1 MLRRRPRQ
9 VCSVPSTNRAVASSP
24 LRKILCA
31 LYADPTNGY
40 PPKYARDTVP
50 VIEGYAD
57 GQTTPTPNGID
68 WTPGD
73 LLGCVSGE
81 LGLRKVRC
89 PAVKLILALSIKLSP
104 HYLLD
109 VPCCLF
115 ANRVAGF
122 VLPVP
127 LP

>member
-1 MLRRRPRQ
+1 M
-9 VCSVPSTNRAVASSP
+9 
-24 LRKILCA
+24 
-31 LYADPTNGY
+31 YADPTNGY

-89 PAVKLILALSIKLSP
+89 PAVKLILALSIKLLHSRLWGFP
-104 HYLLD
+104 LR
-109 VPCCLF
+109 VF